1 MLDNRVRRDLL
12 AGRLVVGAWC
22 MLGDAL
28 AAEIMANAGYDWL
41 LVDMEHGPVPLGAAQ
56 SMVTAIRTT
65 STVPIVRVPWNDS
78 ASIQLALDS
87 GPHGILVPMVSS
99 LEDARRA
106 VSDARFL
113 PLGNRSWGGF
123 RSPLAYGTT
132 GLGYYEGANE
142 QTILMVQIETVAA
155 VAAAGAIAAL
165 EGIDALF
172 VGPADLAASYG
183 LRYPGCWENLEGPY
197 ADAIRAVPQIA
208 RKHGKGAGI
217 LAKDAAMGKRC
228 IEVGYNFVGIA
239 TDASLLAVAA
249 RREREALG

>member
-1 MLDNRVRRDLL
+1 VRENRVRRDLL

-22 MLGDAL
+22 MLGDGL

-41 LVDMEHGPVPLGAAQ
+41 LVDMEHGPVPLCTVQ
-56 SMVTAIRTT
+56 QMVTAIRTT
-65 STVPIVRVPWNDS
+65 QTVPLVRVAWNDS

-87 GPHGILVPMVSS
+87 GPHGVLVPMVNS

-113 PLGNRSWGGF
+113 PIGARSWGGA
-123 RSPLAYGTT
+123 RSPLAYRTD
-132 GLGYYEGANE
+132 GLGYYEAANE
-142 QTILMVQIETVAA
+142 HTILMVQIETVAA
-155 VAAAGAIAAL
+155 VAAAGEIAAL

-183 LRYPGCWENLEGPY
+183 LPYPRCWEHLEGPY
-197 ADAIRAVPQIA
+197 AEAIRAVPQIA
-208 RKHGKGAGI
+208 RRHGKGAGI

-228 IEVGYNFVGIA
+228 IEFGYNVVGIA
-239 TDASLLAVAA
+239 VDATLLADAA
-249 RREREALG
+249 RRERAALG